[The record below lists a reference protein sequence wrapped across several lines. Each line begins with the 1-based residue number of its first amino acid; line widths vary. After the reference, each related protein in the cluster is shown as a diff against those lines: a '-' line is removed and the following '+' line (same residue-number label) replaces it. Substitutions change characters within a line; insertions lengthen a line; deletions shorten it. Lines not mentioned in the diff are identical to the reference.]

1 MSKTGGPLVMLLSVL
16 SGVLIA
22 VMLMVNGVLA
32 GSLGNYTSTVLI
44 HVVGLAAITVVLAVT
59 RSRVVIPRGTPI
71 LLFSAGVIGV
81 FTVLFNNIGFIALGA
96 SLTIALG
103 LLGQTLASVVIDHFG
118 WFGLP
123 RIKFAKKKALGLAL
137 IAAGIVVMVIW

>member
-1 MSKTGGPLVMLLSVL
+1 MNNTRPLTISLSVF
-16 SGVLIA
+16 SGALIA

-32 GSLGNYTSTVLI
+32 GNLGNYTSTVLI
-44 HVVGLAAITVVLAVT
+44 HVVGLVTIVAVLAVT
-59 RSRVVIPRGTPI
+59 RSRIKIPKGIPI
-71 LLFSAGVIGV
+71 YLFSAGVIGV

-103 LLGQTLASVVIDHFG
+103 LLGQTLASILIDHFG

-123 RIKFAKKKALGLAL
+123 KMKFVKKKYFGLAL
-137 IAAGIVVMVIW
+137 IAMGIIVMILL